1 MYGFD
6 FSFVSIIG
14 YIASFLVLVS
24 FLLKDMKKLRIVNTI
39 GCLVF
44 ILYGVYLHS
53 LPVIITNS
61 SIVCINLYFLY
72 IKNKQ
77 L

>member
-61 SIVCINLYFLY
+61 SIVCINLYFLF